1 MSRPIIW
8 FTGLSLSGKTTL
20 AEQLAAALRTDG
32 HAVEVLDGKIV
43 RDELAGF
50 FGYSREE
57 RIKVSRVLATMAK
70 LLARNGVV
78 PIVTSIT
85 PYQESRDF
93 NRRELPGYLEI
104 FVECSVETCAARD
117 AKGLYQRAMRGDVK
131 HFVGVTDPYE
141 IPRHADL
148 RISTDDATADGCAS
162 DVIAFVRNRL
172 AQATAP

>member
-1 MSRPIIW
+1 MTRPTIW

-20 AEQLAAALRTDG
+20 AERLAEALRQDG

-43 RDELAGF
+43 REELAGF

-85 PYQESRDF
+85 PHQESRDY
-93 NRRELPGYLEI
+93 NRRELPGYLEV
-104 FVECSVETCAARD
+104 FLDCSVETCAARD
-117 AKGLYQRAMRGDVK
+117 SKGLYQRAIRGDVK
-131 HFVGVTDPYE
+131 HFVGVSDPYE
-141 IPRHADL
+141 IPRQADL
-148 RISTDDATADGCAS
+148 RLSTDGIAPDASAGE
-162 DVIAFVRNRL
+162 VIAFVRSRL
-172 AQATAP
+172 APPTAP